1 MEIIDC
7 DWMNDGDIL
16 DGIQA
21 EKNHY
26 SGLININENVVYD
39 HLKIIK
45 KKGLLDDIQV
55 KDNLLNENLQN
66 AKKSLIEKE
75 TLIKEQKRI
84 IKTLLVNQ
92 KITPQSF
99 QDECHTN
106 LTECNIDRNDN
117 CLNEPNDSIKSLS
130 SKSRKGCTYT
140 SIKLA
145 LKSINEDEVTKGFI
159 FYIKDKH
166 RIVCDRGGK
175 KHEPQINHIVRQRLK
190 ISKKIGCV
198 VKYNIN
204 NKLEISSED
213 LVHIHQPYDD
223 NDPILKSA
231 KQKLIKEDIGIVD
244 EEILEEVHSM
254 FKKQIKTKAIKE
266 LINERYKT
274 VNFTYD
280 NINNMRKKIKKSLE
294 ENDSMTN
301 IIEYLKGLTVGLLLQ
316 LQGYQVTII
325 SKSSPEDWDSDKQ
338 FTSPKAGA
346 HWRSVATKE
355 VPEAGLMIV
364 PSYEVSQ
371 SIPDEKDPLFSSY
384 VLNYRRMQSNELQDG
399 MNFGI
404 AYETVCIN
412 VPVYLTWLLSEFKKR
427 NGRLEHRVINHFNH
441 LFNDADVVINCSGM
455 GARYLPGVED
465 QKVYPTRGQT
475 VLVYAPNLK
484 YTITTGDEDMKK
496 GKKKDDNIK
505 SGDKEASDKFTANN
519 FSLDV
524 CKKTSAKII
533 SRCLAICPELLNA
546 DGKLE
551 ILEHKVGLRPTRVG
565 GIRLEG
571 SPVQGIDTCLVL

>member
-1 MEIIDC
+1 M
-7 DWMNDGDIL
+7 
-16 DGIQA
+16 
-21 EKNHY
+21 
-26 SGLININENVVYD
+26 SG
-39 HLKIIK
+39 
-45 KKGLLDDIQV
+45 
-55 KDNLLNENLQN
+55 
-66 AKKSLIEKE
+66 
-75 TLIKEQKRI
+75 
-84 IKTLLVNQ
+84 
-92 KITPQSF
+92 
-99 QDECHTN
+99 
-106 LTECNIDRNDN
+106 
-117 CLNEPNDSIKSLS
+117 
-130 SKSRKGCTYT
+130 
-140 SIKLA
+140 
-145 LKSINEDEVTKGFI
+145 TKG
-159 FYIKDKH
+159 K
-166 RIVCDRGGK
+166 V
-175 KHEPQINHIVRQRLK
+175 
-190 ISKKIGCV
+190 
-198 VKYNIN
+198 NI
-204 NKLEISSED
+204 LGAG
-213 LVHIHQPYDD
+213 V
-223 NDPILKSA
+223 
-231 KQKLIKEDIGIVD
+231 
-244 EEILEEVHSM
+244 
-254 FKKQIKTKAIKE
+254 T
-266 LINERYKT
+266 
-274 VNFTYD
+274 
-280 NINNMRKKIKKSLE
+280 
-294 ENDSMTN
+294 
-301 IIEYLKGLTVGLLLQ
+301 GLTVGLLLQ

-355 VPEAGLMIV
+355 DLRLQKWDRDTYETLVKLLKVPEAGLMIV

-412 VPVYLTWLLSEFKKR
+412 VPVYLTWLLREFKKR

-505 SGDKEASDKFTANN
+505 SGDKEASDKFTYVIPRVDGVVVLGGTYQANN

-571 SPVQGIDTCLVL
+571 SPVQVGNRKVFVAHNYGHGGYGYQSSWGAAKSMVKLVNDYMNQKNDDQILETLPARL